1 MTEESEKSQKVSE
14 TYSCECCGA
23 TLKYEPGTAFL
34 HCEYC
39 GSDTP
44 IEANVVVNVNELDY
58 MQYIQHFEEINTHD
72 TRVIKCRKCGA
83 ESTFDANMKSMECPY
98 CGTPLIEA
106 DAHYERLIKPSYL
119 LPFRVSG
126 KEVNDY
132 LYRWLRKLWFA
143 PDNLK
148 EKARCSANLQG
159 VYIPCWTYDAQTE
172 TEYSGQRGVTY
183 TVTAGTGKNQ
193 RTETRTRWTFRC
205 GHISLFFDDVIGPA
219 SKLIA
224 SQVVAEIENWDTE
237 NLVEMDDRFL
247 SGFVTEKYMINL
259 KQGFDIAR
267 GKMASEIDAAIR
279 QDIGGDRQ
287 RILSRDTRFDN
298 IKFKLI
304 LLPVYMSF
312 YLYGKKV
319 YHFFVNGRTGEITG
333 NRPYSTMKIVFTVIL
348 GLLVLGGII
357 CWMNTQ

>member
-1 MTEESEKSQKVSE
+1 MTEESENSRKASE
-14 TYSCECCGA
+14 TYQCECCGA
-23 TLKYEPGTAFL
+23 ALKYEPGTAFL

-44 IEANVVVNVNELDY
+44 IETNVVENVNELDY
-58 MQYIQHFEEINTHD
+58 MQYIHYFEEINTQNTH
-72 TRVIKCRKCGA
+72 VIKCRKCGA
-83 ESTFDANMKSMECPY
+83 ESTFDENMKSMECPY

-119 LPFRVSG
+119 LPFQVSG
-126 KEVNDY
+126 KEIDAC

-148 EKARCSANLQG
+148 ERARCSENLQG

-172 TEYSGQRGVTY
+172 TGYTGQRGVTY
-183 TVTAGTGKNQ
+183 TVT
-193 RTETRTRWTFRC
+193 ETRTRWTFRS
-205 GHISLFFDDVIGPA
+205 GHISLFFDDVMVPA

-247 SGFVTEKYMINL
+247 SGFVTEKYIINL
-259 KQGFDIAR
+259 TQGFDIAQ
-267 GKMASEIDAAIR
+267 GKMAAEIDSAIR
-279 QDIGGDRQ
+279 RDIGGDRQ

-304 LLPVYMSF
+304 LLPVYMSS
-312 YLYGKKV
+312 YSYGKKM
-319 YHFFVNGRTGEITG
+319 YHFFVNGRTGEVTG
-333 NRPYSTMKIVFTVIL
+333 NRPYSTLKIVFTVIW

-357 CWMNTQ
+357 YWMNTQ